1 MSQTSVINDLLN
13 AIADTSLIGGRRKP
27 KPRRASR
34 AVLKDMIEALF
45 GGAGEASFTERASE
59 FLRTYRDLDYAGR
72 TFVFRTLANDYG
84 PDPAALKRAA
94 DAYLAGPSLATEKA
108 LQKAAEP
115 RRVEVFRRLNH
126 VQGGTQALVAIRLEL
141 MERIPH
147 HSELWVVDDDL
158 KRLFNAWFNR
168 GFLVLKEIDWHTS
181 AAILEKIIRYE
192 AVHEISG
199 WDDLR
204 LRIDVPDRRL
214 FGFFHPRLGDEP
226 LIFVEVALTD
236 HVPTAIEPILAR
248 ERTPITPDEAN
259 TAVFYSISN
268 CQDGLRGI
276 SFGSFLIKQVA
287 RDLSRELPGLKNFV
301 TLSPVPGFAA
311 WLAEEA
317 ARTPSAFDKDT
328 VALLGRIAADPAWIE
343 TPALAKAA
351 ETALMPL
358 AAHYLTHARDAK
370 GRTRDPVARFHLGN
384 GARLEQLNFDADRS
398 ERGMDG
404 SLGMM
409 VNYSYVLADVEKN
422 HEAFVC
428 EGKVVSSSTV
438 QKLARQAKIAER
450 SGAPLQGEPARLP
463 PPSATALRAD
473 AGKRPDRAPEPV
485 SGEAPRRPD

>member
-1 MSQTSVINDLLN
+1 MGQTSVINDLLN

-27 KPRRASR
+27 RPRRASR
-34 AVLKDMIEALF
+34 AALKDMIEALF
-45 GGAGEASFTERASE
+45 AGGGEAVFTERAAE
-59 FLRTYRDLDYAGR
+59 FLRAYRDLDYAGR
-72 TFVFRTLANDYG
+72 TFVFRTLAKDYG
-84 PDPAALKRAA
+84 PDAEALKRAA
-94 DAYLAGPSLATEKA
+94 EAYLADPSAATEKA

-168 GFLVLKEIDWHTS
+168 GFLVLKEIDWQTS

-199 WDDLR
+199 WEDLR

-226 LIFVEVALTD
+226 LIFVEVALMD
-236 HVPTAIEPILAR
+236 HVPTAIEPILAAK
-248 ERTPITPDEAN
+248 RTPIAPDEAN

-287 RDLSRELPGLKNFV
+287 RDLSRELPGLKQFV

-328 VALLGRIAADPAWIE
+328 LAVLQRIAATPDWIE
-343 TPALAKAA
+343 TPALAKSA
-351 ETALMPL
+351 EAVLMPL
-358 AAHYLTHARDAK
+358 AAYYLTQARDRS

-384 GARLEQLNFDADRS
+384 GARLEQLDFDADRS
-398 ERGMDG
+398 QRGMEG
-404 SLGMM
+404 AHGIM

-422 HEAFVC
+422 HEAFVV
-428 EGKVVSSSTV
+428 EGKVVASSAV
-438 QKLARQAKIAER
+438 QKLARQARVTER
-450 SGAPLQGEPARLP
+450 SEAPEPGEPARLSP
-463 PPSATALRAD
+463 
-473 AGKRPDRAPEPV
+473 
-485 SGEAPRRPD
+485 PRRETAEAD